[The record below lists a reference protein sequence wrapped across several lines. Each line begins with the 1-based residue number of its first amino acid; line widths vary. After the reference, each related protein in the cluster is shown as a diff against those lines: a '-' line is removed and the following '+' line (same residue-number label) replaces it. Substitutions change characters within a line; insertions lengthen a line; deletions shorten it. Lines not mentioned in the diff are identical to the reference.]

1 MEERKTIFDYIGQV
15 FMIFGFTMI
24 ILVAF
29 CLLFGE
35 SAKGYSTMFSLGK
48 EGIGVET
55 MLQFLLA
62 SVFTVMLRWLFFTD
76 TLIKDMTVV
85 FRAVGMVLS
94 EVLIIIVLILIFGWF
109 PAKEW
114 LPWLMFFLSF
124 ALCFAVSVT
133 VTVFRERMENKRM
146 EEALERLREKEMQ

>member
-24 ILVAF
+24 ILVVF

-35 SAKGYSTMFSLGK
+35 SARGYSTMFSYGQ
-48 EGIGVET
+48 EGIGVGT

-62 SVFTVMLRWLFFTD
+62 SVFTVTLRWLFFTD
-76 TLIKDMTVV
+76 TLIKNMTVIL
-85 FRAVGMVLS
+85 RSVGMVLS
-94 EVLIIIVLILIFGWF
+94 EVLVIIVLILIFEWF
-109 PAKEW
+109 PANEW
-114 LPWLMFFLSF
+114 LPWVMFFLSF

-146 EEALERLREKEMQ
+146 EDALERLREKEMQ